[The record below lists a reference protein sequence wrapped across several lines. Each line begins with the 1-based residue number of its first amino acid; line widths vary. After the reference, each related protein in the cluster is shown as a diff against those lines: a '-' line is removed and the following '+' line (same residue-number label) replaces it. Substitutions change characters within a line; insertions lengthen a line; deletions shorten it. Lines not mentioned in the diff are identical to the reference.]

1 MASVRREG
9 VKREFRHSMRGESAA
24 RCIGPITKGCDIFGL
39 TKGDFSMIDILRHV
53 AREIGPCRID
63 VGTWTAA
70 AAEIKQ
76 AFDMLNDGNI
86 QSMRWLVDRSFPQ
99 RQPKY
104 FNALRQ
110 KFGEDCIRMARF
122 HAKFIL
128 LENDD
133 FSVAVRTSMNLN
145 LNERIEFY
153 ELSEGSPISGYLK
166 QVVDHHF
173 ALPLEDSYAWF
184 KDFKI
189 EDDAPVTAVRQNVER
204 QARLGGWD

>member
-1 MASVRREG
+1 MGSVKRSG
-9 VKREFRHSMRGESAA
+9 VNREFRHGTRGESAA
-24 RCIGPITKGCDIFGL
+24 RCIGSISKGCDIFGL

-53 AREIGPCRID
+53 AREVGPCRID

-70 AAEIKQ
+70 AAEIQQ

-86 QSMRWLVDRSFPQ
+86 QSMRFLVDRSFPA

-104 FNALRQ
+104 YAALRAR
-110 KFGEDCIRMARF
+110 FGDDCVRMARF

-128 LENDD
+128 LENDEY
-133 FSVAVRTSMNLN
+133 SVAVRTSMNLN

-153 ELSEGSPISGYLK
+153 EISEGSPISGYLS
-166 QVVDHHF
+166 QVMDHHF
-173 ALPLEDSYAWF
+173 ALPLEDSYGGF
-184 KDFKI
+184 KDFQI
-189 EDDAPVTAVRQNVER
+189 VDHAPKKEAPQ

>member
-1 MASVRREG
+1 MSVKRENIT
-9 VKREFRHSMRGESAA
+9 REFRHGTRGESAK
-24 RCIGPITKGCDIFGL
+24 RCIGSITKCCDIFGL

-53 AREIGPCRID
+53 ASEIGPCRID

-86 QSMRWLVDRSFPQ
+86 QSMRFLVDRSFPQ

-104 FNALRQ
+104 YSALRA
-110 KFGEDCIRMARF
+110 KFGDNCIRMARF

-128 LENDD
+128 LENDSY
-133 FSVAVRTSMNLN
+133 SVAVRTSMNLN

-153 ELSEGSPISGYLK
+153 EISEGSPISGYLA
-166 QVVDHHF
+166 QIMDHHF
-173 ALPLEDSYAWF
+173 ALPLEDSYDGF
-184 KDFKI
+184 KSFRI
-189 EDDAPVTAVRQNVER
+189 DAPKK
-204 QARLGGWD
+204 QAHVVDQVRLGGWD

>member
-1 MASVRREG
+1 MGSVKRSG
-9 VKREFRHSMRGESAA
+9 VNREFRHGTRGESAA
-24 RCIGPITKGCDIFGL
+24 RCIGSISKGCDIFGL

-70 AAEIKQ
+70 AAEIQQ

-86 QSMRWLVDRSFPQ
+86 QSMRFLVDRSFPA

-104 FNALRQ
+104 YAALRAR
-110 KFGEDCIRMARF
+110 FGDDCVRMARF

-128 LENDD
+128 LENDEY
-133 FSVAVRTSMNLN
+133 SVAVRTSMNLN

-153 ELSEGSPISGYLK
+153 EISEGSPISGYLS
-166 QVVDHHF
+166 QVMDHHF
-173 ALPLEDSYAWF
+173 ALPLEDSYGGF
-184 KDFKI
+184 KDFQI
-189 EDDAPVTAVRQNVER
+189 VDHAPKKEAPQ